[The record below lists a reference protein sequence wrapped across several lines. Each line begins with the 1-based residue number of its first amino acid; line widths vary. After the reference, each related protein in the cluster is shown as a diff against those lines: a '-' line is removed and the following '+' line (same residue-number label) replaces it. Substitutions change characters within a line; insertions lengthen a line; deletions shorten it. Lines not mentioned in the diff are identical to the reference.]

1 MAAKTLGLNIK
12 KEPNYLRN
20 PLEKFEPEP
29 KPFDMI

>member
-1 MAAKTLGLNIK
+1 MNTK
-12 KEPNYLRN
+12 KVPNYLRK